1 VIRSFKCRDTE
12 KVFNYEHSTAWSEP
26 VRKAALRRLYALDAA
41 TNLLDLRSPPSNRL
55 EKLRGN
61 RVGQYSI
68 RVNDRWRICFEW
80 RGGHAWNVEIVD
92 YH

>member
-1 VIRSFKCRDTE
+1 
-12 KVFNYEHSTAWSEP
+12 VFNYEQTLRWSLP

-55 EKLRGN
+55 EKLHGGRA
-61 RVGQYSI
+61 GQHSI
-68 RVNDRWRICFEW
+68 RINDQWRICFVWGET
-80 RGGHAWNVEIVD
+80 GAWDVEIVD

>member
-1 VIRSFKCRDTE
+1 MIRSFKCRDTE
-12 KVFNYEHSTAWSEP
+12 KVFNYEQTLRWSEP

-55 EKLRGN
+55 EKLRGG
-61 RVGQYSI
+61 RSGQYRI
-68 RVNDRWRICFEW
+68 RINDQWRICFGW
-80 RGGHAWNVEIVD
+80 GQSDAWDVEIVD

>member
-1 VIRSFKCRDTE
+1 M
-12 KVFNYEHSTAWSEP
+12 VFNYEQTLRWSEP

-61 RVGQYSI
+61 RAGQYSI
-68 RVNDRWRICFEW
+68 RINDQWRICFVWGET
-80 RGGHAWNVEIVD
+80 GAWDVEIVD

>member
-1 VIRSFKCRDTE
+1 M
-12 KVFNYEHSTAWSEP
+12 VFNYEVTLRWSEP

-55 EKLRGN
+55 EKLRGD
-61 RVGQYSI
+61 RAGQYSI
-68 RVNDRWRICFEW
+68 RINDQWRICFVWGET
-80 RGGHAWNVEIVD
+80 GAWDVEIVD

>member
-1 VIRSFKCRDTE
+1 VIGSFKCRETE
-12 KVFNYEHSTAWSEP
+12 RVFNYQRTLVWSEP

-41 TNLLDLRSPPSNRL
+41 TNLLDLRSTTNRL
-55 EKLRGN
+55 EKLRGE
-61 RVGQYSI
+61 RAGQYSI
-68 RVNDRWRICFEW
+68 RVNDQWRICFEW

>member
-1 VIRSFKCRDTE
+1 
-12 KVFNYEHSTAWSEP
+12 VFNYEQTLRWSEP

-55 EKLRGN
+55 EKLRGG
-61 RVGQYSI
+61 RSGQYSI
-68 RVNDRWRICFEW
+68 RINDQWRICFGW
-80 RGGHAWNVEIVD
+80 GQTGAWDVEIVD

>member
-1 VIRSFKCRDTE
+1 M
-12 KVFNYEHSTAWSEP
+12 VFNYEQTLRWSEP

-55 EKLRGN
+55 EKLRGD
-61 RVGQYSI
+61 RAGLYSI
-68 RVNDRWRICFEW
+68 RINDHWRICFVW
-80 RGGHAWNVEIVD
+80 GNTGAWDVEIVD

>member
-1 VIRSFKCRDTE
+1 MIRSFKCRDTE
-12 KVFNYEHSTAWSEP
+12 KVFNYEQTLRWSEP

-55 EKLRGN
+55 EKLRGG
-61 RVGQYSI
+61 RSGQYSI
-68 RVNDRWRICFEW
+68 RINDQWRICFGW
-80 RGGHAWNVEIVD
+80 GQTGAWDVEIVD

>member
-1 VIRSFKCRDTE
+1 M
-12 KVFNYEHSTAWSEP
+12 VFNYEQTLRWSEP

-55 EKLRGN
+55 EKLRG
-61 RVGQYSI
+61 RRAGQYSI
-68 RVNDRWRICFEW
+68 RINDQWRICFVWQEN
-80 RGGHAWNVEIVD
+80 GAWDVEIVD